1 MLDIC
6 TNPDQLR
13 IIRIIRLLIDIL
25 KILVPIA
32 LLIKTTIDVGKITLD
47 PKNGSNSMNMIIKRF
62 IAALVI
68 FFIPSFIETC
78 IQIFSNEKYNFSLCL
93 ENATLEKIEL
103 LTEERVK
110 ELIRVAKN
118 TLSYDSYLEAKS
130 AVDGLDSTKKQK
142 YKQDILD
149 IEKYLEIKG
158 LIYNQVSGS
167 ADIRSEINNIED
179 SEIKDNLNRE
189 LDANE
194 EFNNPNSSFN
204 EEESAAIEPNSSE
217 NIIKKEETDT
227 LKVYIIKNNGYYVTK
242 IWAKNPYEQLNKFD
256 SPNYGKSLERPGNLL
271 SKSIS
276 QNNLGNKLIIAF
288 NASGFYLKD
297 TYDSASVEAY
307 PAYNKT
313 SVGSLVIT
321 NGKVIRNAYSAAVKT
336 WFIAGIKPNN
346 ELQIFTDAKNS
357 NKEAKQEWANN
368 VINTKIR
375 NTFTFASPLIT
386 NGTASD
392 ITTSMPSVGSEK
404 NRQAICQ
411 INANNFILITGTN
424 LNRKKLIQ
432 IMQSYKCLTGTNFDG
447 GGSIALLFKSKNSS
461 KIKTIIGNRRSLS
474 EVGYFTEQ

>member
-6 TNPDQLR
+6 TNPDSLR
-13 IIRIIRLLIDIL
+13 IIRIIKLLIDIL

-32 LLIKTTIDVGKITLD
+32 LLIKTTIDVGKISIN
-47 PKNGSNSMNMIIKRF
+47 PKNGSNSLNMIIKRF

-103 LTEERVK
+103 LTEERVR

-130 AVDGLDSTKKQK
+130 AVDGLDNDKKQK
-142 YKQDILD
+142 YKQDISD

-158 LIYNQVSGS
+158 LIYTSIGGNI
-167 ADIRSEINNIED
+167 DIKSEIDSIED
-179 SEIKDNLNRE
+179 SEVKDNLNRE

-194 EFNNPNSSFN
+194 EINNPNSNFK
-204 EEESAAIEPNSSE
+204 EEQTEAIEPNSSE
-217 NIIKKEETDT
+217 NVIKKEKTDT
-227 LKVYIIKNNGYYVTK
+227 LKVYIIKNNDYYVTR
-242 IWAKNPYEQLNKFD
+242 IWAKNPYEQLNKFNA
-256 SPNYGKSLERPGNLL
+256 PNYGNNLERPSSLL

-276 QNNLGNKLIIAF
+276 QNNLGNNLIIAF

-297 TYDSASVEAY
+297 VYDKASVEAY

-313 SVGSLVIT
+313 SVGTLVIT
-321 NGKVIRNAYSAAVKT
+321 NGKVIRNAYSASVKT

-357 NKEAKQEWANN
+357 DKTTKKEWATS

-386 NGTASD
+386 NGEAST
-392 ITTSMPSVGSEK
+392 ITTSMPSIGSKK

-461 KIKTIIGNRRSLS
+461 KIETIIGNKRSLS
-474 EVGYFTEQ
+474 EVGYFTE